1 MAVKMRLRRSGAK
14 KRPFY
19 RIVVADSR
27 SPRDGRIIEKIGTYN
42 PVADPEELVIEEE
55 KALEWLAKGAQPSDT
70 VRNLL
75 SSQGIMQ
82 KFHESKQAK

>member
-1 MAVKMRLRRSGAK
+1 MV
-14 KRPFY
+14 
-19 RIVVADSR
+19 
-27 SPRDGRIIEKIGTYN
+27 
-42 PVADPEELVIEEE
+42 
-55 KALEWLAKGAQPSDT
+55 AKGAQPSDT